1 MTSVTLYVGGMH
13 CPNCEIFIERRL
25 GEVPG
30 VAGVRASLRDHTVT
44 FEHDGTVTADDL
56 RAALTGEEYSLH
68 EEKPAPGFTIAD
80 RQDFALIGFLL
91 LLVASVYILLE
102 ALGLLPGTFAIP
114 DNLGFGVA
122 FLIGLIA
129 SVSTC
134 MAVAGGLMLA
144 IAARYNETHPGLT
157 PAQRLR
163 PQLYF
168 NIGRVISYTG
178 FGALIGLLGA
188 SLALSPAFNA
198 LLVLVASLVMVVL
211 GLQMLRLLPVLGL
224 FRAVAPKALSG
235 RIHAMSEG
243 NTAGAAFGLG
253 AATFFLPCGF
263 TQALQL
269 YVLAQGNAGKGAL
282 IMLAFSLGTLPAL
295 LSLSA
300 VSSYVTGVA
309 QRRFIRAAGVA
320 VVIAGLFSLHGAWT
334 LGRVAGIVPGTAEPA
349 AMDTLAMV
357 DGKQVADMT
366 VVGLDYQPNVFR
378 VVAGTP
384 VEWRITAER
393 AMGCARMLIAPDL
406 GVRTVLSASE
416 TNVVTFTPD
425 KPGEYIFNCGMGMM
439 PADSRFIVV
448 PKSG

>member
-1 MTSVTLYVGGMH
+1 MTSVTLHVGGMH
-13 CPNCEIFIERRL
+13 CPNCETFIERRL

-30 VAGVRASLRDHTVT
+30 VTGVRTSLRDHMVTVV
-44 FEHDGTVTADDL
+44 HDGTVTADHL
-56 RAALTGEEYSLH
+56 RAALADEEYSLH
-68 EEKPAPGFTIAD
+68 EKKPARTWTAAD
-80 RQDFALIGFLL
+80 RQDFALIGLL
-91 LLVASVYILLE
+91 LLVIASAYILLD
-102 ALGLLPGTFAIP
+102 ALELLPGTLAIP

-122 FLIGLIA
+122 FLIGLVA

-144 IAARYNETHPGLT
+144 VAARYNETHPGLT
-157 PAQRLR
+157 PAQRLW

-168 NIGRVISYTG
+168 NLGRVISYTA
-178 FGALIGLLGA
+178 FGALIGALGA
-188 SLALSPAFNA
+188 SLSLSPAFNA
-198 LLVLVASLVMVVL
+198 LLVLLASMVMVVL
-211 GLQMLRLLPVLGL
+211 GLQMLRVLPALGL
-224 FRAVAPKALSG
+224 FRAVAPRALTD
-235 RIHAMSEG
+235 RIHAMS
-243 NTAGAAFGLG
+243 TRSTTGAAFGLG

-269 YVLAQGNAGKGAL
+269 YVLVQGNAGKGAL

-320 VVIAGLFSLHGAWT
+320 VVIAALFSLHSAWT
-334 LGRVAGIVPGTAEPA
+334 LGRVAGIIPGAAEPA
-349 AMDTLAMV
+349 LVNRLAVV
-357 DGKQVADMT
+357 DGKQIADMT

-393 AMGCARMLIAPDL
+393 AMGCARVLIAPDL
-406 GVRTVLSASE
+406 GVRTVLSDSE
-416 TNVVTFTPD
+416 PNIVTFTPD

-448 PKSG
+448 RKTG